1 MPRKAKK
8 TPANKKKSVSS
19 PRKRTVSAGKGVSKA
34 TDLDGSFLQLTEQ
47 TVSTVPSSVVGSATQ
62 IPDKSDAILEY
73 LQKIDMTN
81 QALIRRVNELE
92 TNKSVASTPQQPR
105 SHSGIQPT
113 ASQTTLNPPYQSIGA
128 TSGDTFRSTLP
139 PQVNVFS
146 GHHSQAPQGRA
157 TVGQVTGEQQQSV
170 FNADGILPN
179 INSLR
184 QNPSISQSVAQIMS
198 SYETQAKQ
206 EAAIGKNQH
215 TRKSGRYNTMDTIMS
230 APELRWPNEGYHNT
244 SGKKRVVYDDLS
256 LSEWAVGQ
264 LNNIYQIQDPVVVK
278 KALLQTIMALKDATS
293 LPWVAVQS
301 AYANSMHEME
311 QGTLSWD
318 DQTQWSLNRLSASQI
333 AMANANLSSSQGA
346 HKKVCKYYN
355 EGTCSFES
363 NHGNFRHICTFCS
376 KLGKTSTHPET
387 KCYSKQR
394 GQLDR
399 QNSK

>member
-8 TPANKKKSVSS
+8 TPANKKKGASS
-19 PRKRTVSAGKGVSKA
+19 PRKRATSARKGVGKA
-34 TDLDGSFLQLTEQ
+34 TDLDGSFLQLAEQ
-47 TVSTVPSSVVGSATQ
+47 TVSTVPSSAVGNATQ

-105 SHSGIQPT
+105 SHSGIEPT
-113 ASQTTLNPPYQSIGA
+113 VSQVTLNPSYQSIGA
-128 TSGDTFRSTLP
+128 TSGDTFRPTLP
-139 PQVNVFS
+139 PQPNVFS
-146 GHHSQAPQGRA
+146 GHNSQAPQGRA
-157 TVGQVTGEQQQSV
+157 TVGQVMGDQQQSV
-170 FNADGILPN
+170 FNTDGILPN

-244 SGKKRVVYDDLS
+244 NGKKRVVYDDLS

-293 LPWVAVQS
+293 LPWVAVRS
-301 AYANSMHEME
+301 AYANSMHKME

-333 AMANANLSSSQGA
+333 AMANANISSAQGA
-346 HKKVCKYYN
+346 HKKICKYYN
-355 EGTCSFES
+355 EGTCTFES
-363 NHGNFRHICTFCS
+363 NHGNFRHICAFCS

-394 GQLDR
+394 GQVDR